1 MIHTEKTPLFRGAAT
16 ALATPFSDGNIDY
29 PALGRM
35 VEYQIAAG
43 IDALVFCGTTGEAA
57 TLTATEYAALC
68 RFAVETVRGRVPVL
82 IGCGTNDTA
91 AACDRARTAATAG
104 ADGLLVVTPYY
115 NKGTR
120 EGLIRHFTAVAD
132 AGELPL
138 ILYHV
143 PGRTGVRLSC
153 ADLLRL
159 SEHPLVV
166 GIKEASGDIELF
178 ADLCA
183 AGGAAPAL
191 YTGCDSQILPSLS
204 LGGAGVISVLSNL
217 FPRETGEI
225 CRLFFAGRADDSRTL
240 FLRYLPLM
248 RLLFAETNPAP
259 LKCALAHAG
268 QCREEMRLPLYP
280 VPRALR
286 ERLHREMETLS
297 QEGS

>member
-1 MIHTEKTPLFRGAAT
+1 MIHTGKTTLFRGIAT
-16 ALATPFSDGNIDY
+16 ALATPFAEGEIDY
-29 PALGRM
+29 AALGHM
-35 VEYQIAAG
+35 VAYQIAAG

-57 TLTATEYAALC
+57 TLTDAEYAALC
-68 RFAVETVRGRVPVL
+68 RFAVETVGGRVPVL
-82 IGCGTNDTA
+82 IGCGTNHTA
-91 AACDRARTAATAG
+91 AACARARTAAGAG

-115 NKGTR
+115 NKGTQ
-120 EGLIRHFTAVAD
+120 EGLLRHFTAVAD
-132 AGELPL
+132 AGGIPL

-159 SEHPLVV
+159 SAHPLIV
-166 GIKEASGDIELF
+166 GIKEASGDMDLF

-183 AGGAAPAL
+183 AGEAAPAL
-191 YTGCDSQILPSLS
+191 YTGCDSQILPALS
-204 LGGAGVISVLSNL
+204 LGGAGVISVISNL
-217 FPRETGEI
+217 FPRETAAV
-225 CRLFFAGRADDSRTL
+225 CRLYAAGRGEESRAL
-240 FLRYLPLM
+240 FLRYLPLV

-286 ERLHREMETLS
+286 ERLHREMDALTQGES
-297 QEGS
+297 